1 MLRISS
7 VQSNFFSQCLR
18 LSVFTLMFLPLV
30 AMSQSK
36 IKETEVPKSVF
47 LALEKT
53 YDSYKVKTWYQA
65 PGQYIADF
73 VTDGQNSRCY
83 FTANGDWQ
91 YSSFPVALEECPTMM
106 NTYFVNNYPG
116 YRIRS
121 TEYVEE
127 MSGDNYYRMV
137 IVKKGLGSADCE
149 MIFDTRGK
157 LQRSTAPDPDVVKK
171 DYYTHSN
178 PEDVTQ
184 DEETSKTKKSNKK
197 RPKPVEDVPE
207 VEAFAPSDAIAANFS
222 KRYPATRLSAG
233 PDWFE
238 RAGDECVAYYAN
250 NQKNKFEAVYSMSE
264 EKLIKTGKVLPK
276 ERYTSAIMKYLNE
289 KFKGEKFKVEKMVVY
304 EFDAKYRGA
313 DGKKPKPY
321 TYVVVSQ
328 KASGHTLK
336 YTRMEFD
343 NTGKFIGLLAQP
355 LDPRDVQ

>member
-73 VTDGQNSRCY
+73 VTDGQNGRCY

-304 EFDAKYRGA
+304 EFDAKYRGEKR
-313 DGKKPKPY
+313 KKPKPY

>member
-1 MLRISS
+1 MKKFLL
-7 VQSNFFSQCLR
+7 VAL
-18 LSVFTLMFLPLV
+18 LSLPLIGLAQTKV
-30 AMSQSK
+30 
-36 IKETEVPKSVF
+36 KETDVPKSVL

-53 YDSYKVKTWYQA
+53 YESYKVKTWYQA
-65 PGQYIADF
+65 PGQYIAEF
-73 VTDGQNSRCY
+73 VTDGQNGRCY

-91 YSSFPVALEECPTMM
+91 YSSFPVDLSECPTMM

-127 MSGDNYYRMV
+127 MSGDNFYRMV
-137 IVKKGLGSADCE
+137 IIKKGLGSTDCE
-149 MIFDTRGK
+149 LIFDTRGK

-171 DYYTHSN
+171 DYYAHSN
-178 PEDVTQ
+178 PEDVTS
-184 DEETSKTKKSNKK
+184 DEETSKTKKSNKR
-197 RPKPVEDVPE
+197 RPKPVEDVEE
-207 VEAFAPSDAIAANFS
+207 VEAFAPSEAIAANFN

-233 PDWFE
+233 PDWYE
-238 RAGDECVAYYAN
+238 RDNDECVAYYTN
-250 NQKNKFEAVYSMSE
+250 NQKNRFEAVYSMST
-264 EKLIKTGKVLPK
+264 EKLVKTGKVLAK
-276 ERYTSAIMKYLNE
+276 ERYTSAILKYLNE

-328 KASGHTLK
+328 KAPGHTLK

-343 NTGKFIGLLAQP
+343 NTGKFVGLLAQP
-355 LDPRDVQ
+355 LDARDVQ